1 MISKNLP
8 LSSRI
13 HLEKK
18 KENRSKD
25 GIWKFR
31 ALPLVAW
38 ILRVY
43 PVFLELIHQKKESSG

>member
-8 LSSRI
+8 LFSRI

-25 GIWKFR
+25 GIWELR

>member
-1 MISKNLP
+1 MNSKNLL

-13 HLEKK
+13 LFEKK

-25 GIWKFR
+25 GIWELR

-43 PVFLELIHQKKESSG
+43 LVFLELIHQKKESSG